1 MYISFD
7 NSMLAI
13 IYSATGGYGI
23 DIIMGCIIN
32 DNLLKACNRNENNIK
47 KDILFKYLKQF
58 KL

>member
-13 IYSATGGYGI
+13 IYSVPGGYGV

-32 DNLLKACNRNENNIK
+32 DNLLKVCNQNENDIK
-47 KDILFKYLKQF
+47 KDILFKHLKQL